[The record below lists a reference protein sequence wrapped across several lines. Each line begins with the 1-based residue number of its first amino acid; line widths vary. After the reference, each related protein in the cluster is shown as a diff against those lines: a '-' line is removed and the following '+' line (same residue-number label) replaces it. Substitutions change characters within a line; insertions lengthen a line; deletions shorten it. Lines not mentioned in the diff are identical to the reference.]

1 MCISLVD
8 DHYCG
13 LGASLTV
20 ETCLV
25 IHSVGVFLVG
35 SVAVHLE
42 KFVALPVNLLK
53 NSVLEDNMHVVVR
66 VFEEQEGEP
75 SMDFA
80 LALASWHYPDLV
92 RDLFMVLKGKCSSG
106 HLKVVDL
113 QVGLFE
119 SCTDSPYM
127 SMHKFFFSFEVFVSV
142 SN

>member
-1 MCISLVD
+1 MFVSLVY
-8 DHYCG
+8 DHDCG
-13 LGASLTV
+13 PGASLAT

-25 IHSVGVFLVG
+25 RYSAGVFLAC
-35 SVAVHLE
+35 SVAVEFE
-42 KFVALPVNLLK
+42 KFVALLVNFQK
-53 NSVLEDNMHVVVR
+53 NSVLEDDMYVVVR
-66 VFEEQEGEP
+66 VFKEQEGEP

-92 RDLFMVLKGKCSSG
+92 RDFYMVLKGERSSG

-119 SCTDSPYM
+119 SCTDSLYM

>member
-1 MCISLVD
+1 MFVSLVD
-8 DHYCG
+8 DQDCG
-13 LGASLTV
+13 LGASLAA

-25 IHSVGVFLVG
+25 RYSAGVFLAC
-35 SVAVHLE
+35 SVAVDFE
-42 KFVALPVNLLK
+42 KIVALLVNFQK
-53 NSVLEDNMHVVVR
+53 NSVLEDDIHVVVR

-92 RDLFMVLKGKCSSG
+92 RDLFMVLEGKCSSG

-119 SCTDSPYM
+119 SCTDSLYM
-127 SMHKFFFSFEVFVSV
+127 SIHKFFFSFEVFVSV